1 VLILSSR
8 LEAVDKKLL
17 FLIYTYGKVL
27 SKRKLHQLVYDLQ
40 ERYRVNLGFSFA
52 GQPPFS
58 QDLDS
63 GLESLVEKG
72 FLKKVYVIGSRFTIL
87 YKPYYAITEK
97 GVKAIE
103 KRDFSKSDQEAIERL
118 VREYKAAKEAGAPS
132 GVARPAQE

>member
-1 VLILSSR
+1 MSSR

-40 ERYRVNLGFSFA
+40 ERYRVSLGFSFA

-63 GLESLVEKG
+63 RLESLVEKG